1 MERQGEN
8 EMISEAVKITVK
20 VESGQRFAKIVTI
33 SSYGAWDEV
42 QREVSK
48 IVGQE
53 FASFKVEEFWWNYV

>member
-8 EMISEAVKITVK
+8 EMINEAVKITVK
-20 VESGQRFAKIVTI
+20 VESGQRFGKIVTI

-48 IVGQE
+48 IVGRE
-53 FASFKVEEFWWNYV
+53 FANYKVQEFWWNYV